1 MMLLAAARP
10 AEPDAGWGNLL
21 ALVVAAALFWA
32 VVTLREQVWKPWR
45 ARRQALPA
53 SPSETLPAVSLGK
66 DAGRGQLYVI
76 KFSTGMVKIGKT
88 AKGEARLDRHASD
101 AAAFGATIVERWIS
115 PVHSGYGATEDAL
128 VLRCAA
134 EAEQVKREYFRGLA
148 FDRAVALA
156 EAVIAER
163 GVPGEGSTAPVGA
176 VPAGVA
182 PGLASYA
189 LARLLR
195 RLQPAVAAPV
205 EQPAAPMAPV
215 TGWPVAPVPGAAT
228 VVLGSGNA
236 YEAPPS
242 PAGRPGP
249 HGDALQ
255 RLLDT
260 HSVDGQVTRFVRGPV
275 SSRYEIAVQPGTKP
289 ETVTRL
295 AAAMASACL
304 TDRVDVALVPG
315 RGTIGVEV
323 ANAEADPVL
332 LGDVLA
338 EAAGDAPLV
347 LGLGRS
353 IDGPVAPSMR
363 KLPHLLVGGASGMG
377 KSTLINAC
385 VCSLLRYPPERVGL
399 VLIDPHQVELAP
411 YANVPHLAVPI
422 VTEARHAAGALLW
435 VGHEMQRRSG
445 LFVQYGVKNVE
456 GYNRLVAEGTAE
468 GPPLRYLVVVV
479 DELAVLMTS
488 ARDDVEDPIVAIA
501 ESGLKYGAHLLLATQ
516 TPRAAVVTGRIKA
529 NVPGRLALT
538 TTSGLES
545 RIILDRDGAERL
557 GGDGDALFLAPGY
570 PLTRMRCALIDEAGV
585 LAAVGRAGAKAG
597 DLDQLRQAARLVVE
611 VGYGSTSM
619 LQTRMRLGWPAA
631 RRLID
636 ELQSRGVLGP
646 AEGNKARP
654 VLVAAADLDDA
665 MQTWV

>member
-1 MMLLAAARP
+1 MMWAAARP
-10 AEPDAGWGNLL
+10 PEPNAGWGNIV
-21 ALVVAAALFWA
+21 ALIIAGLLFWA
-32 VVTLREQVWKPWR
+32 VTTLHEQVWKPFR
-45 ARRQALPA
+45 ARRQTLPA
-53 SPSETLPAVSLGK
+53 SPSQALPAVSLGK
-66 DAGRGQLYVI
+66 GPGRGQLYVI
-76 KFSTGMVKIGKT
+76 EFSTGMVKVGKT
-88 AKGEARLDRHASD
+88 GKGEARLDRHASD
-101 AAAFGATIVERWIS
+101 AAPYGATIANRWIS
-115 PVHSGYGATEDAL
+115 AVHAGYDATEDVL
-128 VLRCAA
+128 ILRCAA
-134 EAEQVKREYFRGLA
+134 EAEQVKREYFRGITHA
-148 FDRAVALA
+148 RAVQLA

-163 GVPGEGSTAPVGA
+163 GGAGEGPTAPVKGTP
-176 VPAGVA
+176 VGIA
-182 PGLASYA
+182 PGLAA
-189 LARLLR
+189 MVLTRLLHR
-195 RLQPAVAAPV
+195 VSRAVEV
-205 EQPAAPMAPV
+205 TIEQPAAPVPAAAPTMPAGTVIEAQPVHSGTQAAPV
-215 TGWPVAPVPGAAT
+215 LT
-228 VVLGSGNA
+228 V
-236 YEAPPS
+236 
-242 PAGRPGP
+242 RPGP
-249 HGDALQ
+249 YGEALQ
-255 RLLDT
+255 HLLDT

-295 AAAMASACL
+295 ASSMASACL

-323 ANAEADPVL
+323 ANTDQDLVL
-332 LGDVLA
+332 LADVLA
-338 EAAGDAPLV
+338 ESAGDAPLV

-353 IDGPVAPSMR
+353 IDGVVAPSMR

-385 VCSLLRYPPERVGL
+385 VCSLLRYPVERVGL

-445 LFVQYGVKNVE
+445 LFVEYGVKNVE
-456 GYNRLVAEGTAE
+456 GYNRLVADGSAE

-516 TPRAAVVTGRIKA
+516 TPRADVVTGRIKA

-545 RIILDRDGAERL
+545 RIILDRNGAERL
-557 GGDGDALFLAPGY
+557 GGDGDALFVAPGY
-570 PLTRMRCALIDEAGV
+570 ALTRMRCALIDEAGV
-585 LAAVGRAGAKAG
+585 AAAISRAGAKAG
-597 DLDQLRQAARLVVE
+597 DLDQLRDAARLVVE

-636 ELQSRGVLGP
+636 DLQARGVIGP

-654 VLVAAADLDDA
+654 VLLSGSALDAAML
-665 MQTWV
+665 TWR